1 MACIADDILIYG
13 CGDSVELAQQD
24 HDRNMIALLDRCRDK
39 GIKLNKEKMKLNC
52 ASVTFMGHELTSDGL
67 RPDRRKAEAIQRM
80 PAPVDRQGLLRLLG
94 MATFLARFCPSF
106 SETTAPLDNEFVWD
120 NDIHGTTLQKL
131 KDLLSEAPVLRY
143 YDVTK
148 PVIVQVD
155 SSQNGLAGCLI
166 QSGKPVAYTARGLSR
181 IERDGYSQIEKEL
194 LAIVFELERLCM
206 VDKEYA
212 SNPTTDRCCLLST
225 NH

>member
-1 MACIADDILIYG
+1 MVVTKANGEVRLCIDSTPLNKALQRDHFSMPTIDDVLPKLANAKVFSSCDLSSAFWHIQLDEESSNLTTFMTPLEKLKFLRLAYGLSPAPEIFQRKLLEAPAGLNGVACIADDILIYG

-106 SETTAPLDNEFVWD
+106 SETTA
-120 NDIHGTTLQKL
+120 
-131 KDLLSEAPVLRY
+131 R
-143 YDVTK
+143 
-148 PVIVQVD
+148 
-155 SSQNGLAGCLI
+155 
-166 QSGKPVAYTARGLSR
+166 
-181 IERDGYSQIEKEL
+181 
-194 LAIVFELERLCM
+194 
-206 VDKEYA
+206 
-212 SNPTTDRCCLLST
+212 
-225 NH
+225 